1 MTSLSPLTF
10 ETQVG
15 SGVGAPI
22 NLTGGAWLRDMPLV
36 FKN

>member
-22 NLTGGAWLRDMPLV
+22 NLTGGAWLQNLPVL
-36 FKN
+36 FKH